1 MFFRFFVA
9 MLEYRGG
16 NMALISCPECEHE
29 VSTQAENCPK
39 CGCPI
44 SSVEE
49 IEKAGVATTTTQ
61 LTSKK
66 LKLKWLYSFGMIVVG
81 FLVAVIGSASFG
93 DGGTVLGLLIGLAG
107 ALRCIYIKIM
117 IWWHHE

>member
-1 MFFRFFVA
+1 MK
-9 MLEYRGG
+9 
-16 NMALISCPECEHE
+16 CPRR
-29 VSTQAENCPK
+29 AENCPK

-81 FLVAVIGSASFG
+81 SLVAVIGGELFG
-93 DGGTVLGLLIGLAG
+93 DGGTVLGILIIVAG
-107 ALRCIYIKIM
+107 VLWSIYIKIM